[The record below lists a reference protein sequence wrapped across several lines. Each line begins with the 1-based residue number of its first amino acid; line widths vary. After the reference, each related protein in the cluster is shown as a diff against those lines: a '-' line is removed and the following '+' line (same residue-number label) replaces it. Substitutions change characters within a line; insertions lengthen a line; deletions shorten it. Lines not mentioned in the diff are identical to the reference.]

1 MSAIVDTTQ
10 NWKTEL
16 KKTVKKY
23 HVITCWVAVVFNMLF
38 FVTDYLNL
46 YDYWEEF
53 LTFRTSVS
61 IVCLITVL
69 FYKKLKIPIELVGV
83 IPVLLISIQNA
94 YMWSVMD
101 AEHLQKHTMAYM
113 ALFIGSG
120 MFVFYH
126 VYFSILI
133 VVANLIANIVF
144 LHFNSPLT
152 IDEILLNGGLLV
164 ASVAVFSILLIR
176 MRYNL
181 TKKEIVSRFALQQ
194 SKHEVEEKNKE
205 IVDSINY
212 AKRIQDA
219 LIPPTEVMKKILPNS
234 FVIFKPKDIVSGDF
248 YWASTTNTTVQSEK
262 DKENLVLFSAADCT
276 GHGVPGAFM
285 SVIGLKLFNQSVK
298 QSEVNSPAQAL
309 DFLNTEVFTTVNL
322 HSDGENV
329 IRDGMDV
336 AFCAINYTSLKLY
349 FAGANNPV
357 YIVRKAAGGTAL
369 ETDDSSL
376 TYYDVDGENRV
387 LIEIK
392 GDKKP
397 IGSYES
403 EESFTD
409 KEYQLQKDDMIYVF
423 SDGYPD
429 QFGGPKGKKLKYSVF
444 KKLLVENS
452 HSSVETQKDFLD
464 KYFEDWRGKLE
475 QLDDVCVIGV
485 RI

>member
-1 MSAIVDTTQ
+1 MEAVKNN

-16 KKTVKKY
+16 NKRIVKY
-23 HVITCWVAVVFNMLF
+23 HTIALWVAVIFDMLF
-38 FVTDYLNL
+38 FVTDYLNI
-46 YDYWEEF
+46 YDYWQEF
-53 LTFRTSVS
+53 LTFRSSVAF
-61 IVCLITVL
+61 ICLMVVL
-69 FYKKLKIPIELVGV
+69 FHKKLNINRELLGV
-83 IPVLLISIQNA
+83 IPVFLISIQNA

-101 AEHLQKHTMAYM
+101 VAQFQQHAFAYIAM
-113 ALFIGSG
+113 FIGAG
-120 MFVFYH
+120 MFMFYH
-126 VYFSILI
+126 VYYSIFI
-133 VVANLIANIVF
+133 VAVNLISCSIF

-152 IDEILLNGGLLV
+152 LDEILVNGGLLTGAV
-164 ASVAVFSILLIR
+164 GVFSILLIR
-176 MRYNL
+176 MRYRL
-181 TKKEIVSRFALQQ
+181 TKKEIIARHALEQ

-219 LIPPTEVMKKILPNS
+219 LIPPADVLKKMLPNS

-248 YWASTTNTTVQSEK
+248 YWASTTTTTPKSKDEK
-262 DKENLVLFSAADCT
+262 PAEMVLFSAADCT

-298 QSEVNSPAQAL
+298 QPEVNSPAQAL

-336 AFCAINYTSLKLY
+336 AFCAIDKATLKLY

-357 YIVRKAAGGTAL
+357 YIVRSKEL
-369 ETDDSSL
+369 
-376 TYYDVDGENRV
+376 Y
-387 LIEIK
+387 EIK

-397 IGSYES
+397 IGSYQS
-403 EESFTD
+403 EEHFTD
-409 KEYQLQKDDMIYVF
+409 NEYQLEKGDMVYVF

-452 HSSVETQKDFLD
+452 HLPVQEQQNNLEA
-464 KYFEDWRGKLE
+464 YFEEWKGDLE

>member
-1 MSAIVDTTQ
+1 MEIAKNY

-16 KKTVKKY
+16 NDTIVKY
-23 HVITCWVAVVFNMLF
+23 HTIALWVAVIFNMLF
-38 FVTDYLNL
+38 FVTDYLNIH
-46 YDYWEEF
+46 DYWQEF
-53 LTFRTSVS
+53 LAFRSSVAF
-61 IVCLITVL
+61 ICLIVVL
-69 FYKKLKIPIELVGV
+69 FHKKLNINRELLGV
-83 IPVLLISIQNA
+83 IPVFLISIQNA

-101 AEHLQKHTMAYM
+101 IAQFQQHAFAYIAM
-113 ALFIGSG
+113 FIGSG
-120 MFVFYH
+120 MFMFYH
-126 VYFSILI
+126 VYYSILI
-133 VVANLIANIVF
+133 VAVNIISCSI
-144 LHFNSPLT
+144 LLKLNSPLAV
-152 IDEILLNGGLLV
+152 DEILVNGGLLTG
-164 ASVAVFSILLIR
+164 AVGIFSILLIR
-176 MRYNL
+176 MRYRL
-181 TKKEIVSRFALQQ
+181 TKKEIIARNALAK

-248 YWASTTNTTVQSEK
+248 YWASRTNTTVQAEK
-262 DKENLVLFSAADCT
+262 DQEDLVLFSAADCT

-298 QSEVNSPAQAL
+298 QPQVNSPAEAL

-357 YIVRKAAGGTAL
+357 YIVRKAEGGTVP
-369 ETDDSSL
+369 ETDDSSQ
-376 TYYDVDGENRV
+376 TTYDVEGENRV

-403 EESFTD
+403 ETPFTN
-409 KEYQLQKDDMIYVF
+409 KEFQLQKNDMVYVF

-464 KYFEDWRGKLE
+464 KYFEDWRGNLE
-475 QLDDVCVIGV
+475 QLDDVCIIGV